1 MRNNHLKNYNY
12 VVSDGLKPREQ
23 EYQEQI
29 EAIIGHA
36 LDELDKRG
44 LINDDGTIVIG
55 NDGLFAISARVVGN
69 MKILRICAIA
79 SDDQVFFI
87 CTEKEAEL
95 FGYEPRPDRNNPLAI
110 GIDKLVRSAKN
121 N

>member
-1 MRNNHLKNYNY
+1 MSNYNY

-23 EYQEQI
+23 EYHDQI

-44 LINDDGTIVIG
+44 LIDDNGTINIG
-55 NDGLFAISARVVGN
+55 GDGLFAISARVVGN
-69 MKILRICAIA
+69 MKILRICALV
-79 SDDQVFFI
+79 SNDQVFFI

-95 FGYEPRPDRNNPLAI
+95 FEYKPRPDPKNPLAV
-110 GIDKLVRSAKN
+110 GIDKLVCSVKN